1 MLRDLNTYVVGRL
14 LLAALLG
21 GLVGTERELS
31 RKPAGIRTNL
41 LICLGAALFTIV
53 SYEMASNFG
62 GDHTRIAAQIVTGIG
77 FIGAGVVVRE
87 RGAIIGITSAATIF
101 VVASIGMAVGA
112 SLYVTAIFATLLL
125 ISALVIIGQLEQ
137 RLGLHSRVMN
147 FLVTVP
153 QGVDIARRIRKIVDE
168 LGIRTRRWHSDQS
181 DEGTLLEFEAEV
193 TAPQERELVTHLAA
207 LNVRSEARPI
217 SPITAL

>member
-62 GDHTRIAAQIVTGIG
+62 GTTRASPHRSLPELGSSELEWWFA
-77 FIGAGVVVRE
+77 
-87 RGAIIGITSAATIF
+87 SA
-101 VVASIGMAVGA
+101 
-112 SLYVTAIFATLLL
+112 
-125 ISALVIIGQLEQ
+125 GQLSE
-137 RLGLHSRVMN
+137 SR
-147 FLVTVP
+147 
-153 QGVDIARRIRKIVDE
+153 
-168 LGIRTRRWHSDQS
+168 
-181 DEGTLLEFEAEV
+181 
-193 TAPQERELVTHLAA
+193 
-207 LNVRSEARPI
+207 ARPRF
-217 SPITAL
+217 SS